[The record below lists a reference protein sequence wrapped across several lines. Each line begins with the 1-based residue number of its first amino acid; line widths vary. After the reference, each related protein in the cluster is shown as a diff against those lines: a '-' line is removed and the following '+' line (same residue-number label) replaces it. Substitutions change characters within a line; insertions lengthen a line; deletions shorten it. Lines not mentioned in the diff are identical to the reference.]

1 MGCRRRFAG
10 TSTCC
15 HSFAAIRSLDWLPGL
30 GEGMMGKIPIGKTIG
45 EAYDFALGRYL
56 PILGV
61 IWLPLALLVAA
72 EYFVLVPYFLR
83 VFEFVQFALQHA
95 KDHHPVPPPE
105 MATMRP
111 YIWSVDALA
120 VVVSI
125 WIQVGIAK
133 TALGLRTGPLFAYI
147 PVGLDELRVI
157 GAYIVFIALV
167 YGGFLGFA
175 IVVGIGVALGA
186 ALVSG
191 GAFDFS
197 AMGSTAPWIFGA
209 IAAGILA
216 IFAALIYVQ
225 IRLLFL
231 LVPATVAEKRFGLWR
246 SWELS
251 RGNFWRIFVVGVGT
265 LSPLLAFEFVL
276 IFAFYILIV
285 LTVVANV
292 MMLKAHGTV
301 HGGPAAVAN
310 VLTML
315 WRYAAVYGALIAAI
329 VLPLLPIF
337 YGLRFS
343 PSVFAYR
350 AIADK
355 AG

>member
-1 MGCRRRFAG
+1 MGN
-10 TSTCC
+10 
-15 HSFAAIRSLDWLPGL
+15 
-30 GEGMMGKIPIGKTIG
+30 IPIGRTIG

-72 EYFVLVPYFLR
+72 EYFVLLPYFLR

-95 KDHHPVPPPE
+95 KDHPVPPPE

-120 VVVSI
+120 VVVSV

-133 TALGLRTGPLFAYI
+133 TALGVRTGPLFAYV
-147 PVGLDELRVI
+147 PVDFAELRVI
-157 GAYIVFIALV
+157 GGYLVFFAILYGAIIA
-167 YGGFLGFA
+167 FA
-175 IVVGIGVALGA
+175 IVFGIGVAVVA

-191 GAFDFS
+191 GAYDFS
-197 AMGSTAPWIFGA
+197 HVGGTAPWIFGGVVLCVFA
-209 IAAGILA
+209 II
-216 IFAALIYVQ
+216 AALIYVQ
-225 IRLLFL
+225 VRLLFL

-310 VLTML
+310 VLAML
-315 WRYAAVYGALIAAI
+315 WRYAVVYGAVIAAI

-350 AIADK
+350 SIADK
-355 AG
+355 VD

>member
-1 MGCRRRFAG
+1 MGGRPQWFSGR
-10 TSTCC
+10 SLSC
-15 HSFAAIRSLDWLPGL
+15 HSFAAIRGLDWLPGL
-30 GEGMMGKIPIGKTIG
+30 GEGTMGNIPIGRTIG

-61 IWLPLALLVAA
+61 IWLPLALLIAA

-95 KDHHPVPPPE
+95 KDHPVPPPE

-120 VVVSI
+120 VVVSV

-133 TALGLRTGPLFAYI
+133 TALGVRTGPLFVYV

-157 GAYIVFIALV
+157 AAFIVFIALV

-175 IVVGIGVALGA
+175 IIVGIGA
-186 ALVSG
+186 ALVAALASG
-191 GAFDFS
+191 GAFDIS
-197 AMGSTAPWIFGA
+197 AMGWTAPYLFGA
-209 IAAGILA
+209 IAASVFA
-216 IFAALIYVQ
+216 IIAALVYVQ
-225 IRLLFL
+225 VRLLFL

-292 MMLKAHGTV
+292 MMLKAHGRV

-310 VLTML
+310 VLAML
-315 WRYAAVYGALIAAI
+315 WRYAVVYGAVIAAI

-355 AG
+355 TD